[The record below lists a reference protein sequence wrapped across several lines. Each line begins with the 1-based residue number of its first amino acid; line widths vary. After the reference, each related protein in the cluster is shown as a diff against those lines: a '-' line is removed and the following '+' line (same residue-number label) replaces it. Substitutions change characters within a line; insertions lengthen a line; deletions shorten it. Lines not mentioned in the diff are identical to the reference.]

1 MSFTKEQVLKELKSD
16 SVVILNVL
24 SEENYKKVHIKGSQN
39 IPWGSDREAF
49 ARKVEERFGRDKFFI
64 THCSGFSC
72 SAGPNAAKFL
82 KEKGFKADYYPG
94 GMEEWMEN
102 GLPVDEAEAPIPASV

>member
-24 SEENYKKVHIKGSQN
+24 SEANYEKVHIKGSRN

-49 ARKVEERFGRDKFFI
+49 ARRVEEAYGKDKLFI
-64 THCSGFSC
+64 THCSGPSC
-72 SAGPNAAKFL
+72 SAGPSAAKFL
-82 KEKGFKADYYPG
+82 KEKGFKAEDYPG

-102 GLPVDEAEAPIPASV
+102 GLPVDEAEAPMPAPV

>member
-24 SEENYKKVHIKGSQN
+24 SVENYEKIHIKGSRN
-39 IPWGSDREAF
+39 LPWGSDKEAF
-49 ARKVEERFGRDKFFI
+49 ARRVEAAYGRDKLFI
-64 THCSGFSC
+64 TYCAGPAC
-72 SAGPNAAKFL
+72 SAGPSAAEFL
-82 KEKGFKADYYPG
+82 KEKGFKAEDYPG

-102 GLPVDEAEAPIPASV
+102 GLPVDEAKSGSPVSV

>member
-1 MSFTKEQVLKELKSD
+1 MAFTKEQVLKELKSD

-24 SEENYKKVHIKGSQN
+24 SEDNYAKVHIKGSQN

-49 ARKVEERFGRDKFFI
+49 ARAVEQRFGRDKLFI

-72 SAGPNAAKFL
+72 SAGPNAAAFL
-82 KEKGFKADYYPG
+82 KEKGFKAEDYPG

-102 GLPVDEAEAPIPASV
+102 GLPVDMMAAAAPVSV